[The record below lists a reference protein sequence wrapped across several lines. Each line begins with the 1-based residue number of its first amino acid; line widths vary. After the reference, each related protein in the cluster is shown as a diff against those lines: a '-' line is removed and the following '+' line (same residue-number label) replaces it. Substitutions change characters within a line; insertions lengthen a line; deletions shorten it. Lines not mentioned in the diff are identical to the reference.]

1 MSLLEVSSHVLVSA
15 EPERVWQAAMDWSR
29 QQDWMWGT
37 RVRGGTGVGAQ
48 VVARTGLGP
57 LGFADTM
64 VITEWDP
71 PNRCVVRHTGKIIRG
86 LGIFEVARR
95 GQLCEF
101 RWTEQLQLPLS
112 SAGPLGRGVVVPLGR
127 WIAVPL
133 AQRALDA
140 SLRRFAR
147 LL

>member
-37 RVRGGTGVGAQ
+37 RVRGGIGVGAR

-86 LGIFEVARR
+86 LGIFEVGRR
-95 GQLCEF
+95 GELCEF

>member
-15 EPERVWQAAMDWSR
+15 EPERVWQLAMDWSR

-86 LGIFEVARR
+86 LGIFEVAPR
-95 GQLCEF
+95 GELCEF

-112 SAGPLGRGVVVPLGR
+112 SAGLPGRRAVVPLGR

-147 LL
+147 LV

>member
-71 PNRCVVRHTGKIIRG
+71 PHRCVVRHTGKIIRG

-95 GQLCEF
+95 GELCEF
-101 RWTEQLQLPLS
+101 RWTEQLHLPLS
-112 SAGPLGRGVVVPLGR
+112 SAGPLSRWAVLPLGR
-127 WIAVPL
+127 RIAVPL

-147 LL
+147 QL